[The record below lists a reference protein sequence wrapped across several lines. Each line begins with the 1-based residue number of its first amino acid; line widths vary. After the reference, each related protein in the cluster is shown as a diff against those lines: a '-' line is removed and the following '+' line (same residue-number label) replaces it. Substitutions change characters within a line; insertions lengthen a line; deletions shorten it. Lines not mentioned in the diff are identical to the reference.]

1 MSRAPWWRT
10 YFDDRYFEM
19 HDPLF
24 SEERSRREVGGMRE
38 LLALPV
44 GARVLDAPCGWGR
57 HARLLAEAGCD
68 VVGADLSFDL
78 LRRAVATEGETRDE
92 GADEGGGEGDVGR
105 AVGGAS
111 PVTPPAYAAADIRFL
126 PFADASFDAVLNV
139 FTSLGL
145 FLSDEEDIAA
155 LREARRVLRP
165 GGALLLESMHRDDVV
180 ASYAERDRWS
190 LSDGTEIRVRR
201 RFDPVTGIS
210 RERLKWR
217 RGGESGRKRHALKLR
232 TATEIDAL
240 LRAAGFDGIEYYGD
254 WDGTPFDHR
263 AESLIAVAR
272 VGGGRGVAPSA
283 AAP

>member
-57 HARLLAEAGCD
+57 HATLLAEAGCD
-68 VVGADLSFDL
+68 VFGADLSFDL
-78 LRRAVATEGETRDE
+78 LRRTVTAEGE
-92 GADEGGGEGDVGR
+92 
-105 AVGGAS
+105 
-111 PVTPPAYAAADIRFL
+111 VTPPVYAAADIRFL
-126 PFADASFDAVLNV
+126 PFSDASFDAVLNV

-145 FLSDEEDIAA
+145 FLSDAEDIAA

-180 ASYAERDRWS
+180 ASYAERDRWE
-190 LSDGTEIRVRR
+190 LPDGTEIRVRR

-217 RGGESGRKRHALKLR
+217 RGEESGRKQHALKLR

-240 LRAAGFDGIEYYGD
+240 LRAAGFEAIEYYGD
-254 WDGTPFDHR
+254 WDGTAFDHR

-272 VGGGRGVAPSA
+272 IGDRRGVAPSA
-283 AAP
+283 VAP